1 MHCRNIKGAA
11 GATCAASKASKS
23 GAKISAAYQRS
34 CSFQPSNPFINH
46 PSSEQRPVQQP
57 SPAACTDIGAMGSMN
72 KRKRSDG
79 HGKRS
84 KGQKN
89 NAGKRVT
96 RVDSLAWQ
104 SVDVPEMFDDAE
116 GFFGLE
122 EVEGV
127 DVVREG
133 DVVKFVSV
141 PTSQNAGYA
150 YLLTSPGGCRCGIR
164 AGGER
169 WLRGV

>member
-1 MHCRNIKGAA
+1 
-11 GATCAASKASKS
+11 
-23 GAKISAAYQRS
+23 
-34 CSFQPSNPFINH
+34 
-46 PSSEQRPVQQP
+46 
-57 SPAACTDIGAMGSMN
+57 MGSMN

-96 RVDSLAWQ
+96 RVDSLAWT

-141 PTSQNAGYA
+141 PTSQKAGYA
-150 YLLTSPGGCRCGIR
+150 CILTHF
-164 AGGER
+164 AR
-169 WLRGV
+169 WLPLRNQRRRRAMISRGLTIRLQSLQLQRVPRKTRPLRPHRQWLQWLPRRRQRLRGRPPTLKKGR